1 MAEAKKMSEPKP
13 QASLS
18 SSLLARK
25 GGAKPAMRR
34 QGFTHFPDHSQN
46 HDGDQHEDLGW
57 NDMGYDVDPD
67 HEAHPVEHIHHNPLA
82 GAIPNPGSVVKHQ
95 QEEIAAKL
103 GKKPVA
109 ETKTQTTDKKPAAAP
124 VPVSISHEVEPL
136 AENSAILEAV
146 GKQKRVTKK
155 SRPAKKSRTR
165 KATTAFTLRMDP
177 DRHLKLRLATAVKNT
192 SAQQLVTKA
201 VDEYLR
207 SIPELDELAERI
219 PSRGAA

>member
-1 MAEAKKMSEPKP
+1 MAEAEKMSEPKP

-34 QGFTHFPDHSQN
+34 QGLSHFPENSSN
-46 HDGDQHEDLGW
+46 HDSDAHEDLGW

-67 HEAHPVEHIHHNPLA
+67 HEAHPIEHVHHNPLA
-82 GAIPNPGSVVKHQ
+82 GAIPNPGSVVRHQ

-103 GKKPVA
+103 GKKPVIEVEA
-109 ETKTQTTDKKPAAAP
+109 PKVDEKPVAAP
-124 VPVSISHEVEPL
+124 VPVSISREVQPL
-136 AENSAILEAV
+136 AEDFAVLEAAR
-146 GKQKRVTKK
+146 KQKREAKK
-155 SRPAKKSRTR
+155 PRPATKSRTR

-177 DRHLKLRLATAVKNT
+177 DRHLKLRLATAVKNI

-207 SIPELDELAERI
+207 SIPELDGLAERI